1 MKLDWSSKGRART
14 YTGTL
19 VGTVLCIAFSF
30 LYDSY
35 SFTTGEWHW
44 GTDPLNNFIIPV
56 LLAPPLLF
64 FLLDKMRQL
73 AIAHHELMNVAATDA
88 LTNVLNRRAFTEMV
102 GEYLKRV
109 EDSSAPSH
117 GALLVVDVDHF
128 KAVNDNFGHE
138 HGDHAL
144 QIIAKTIAESLR
156 DTDLVGRLGG
166 EEFGIFLPLHTP
178 ERTSVVAERIRLAVN
193 EADFF
198 ADGRRHGLSVS
209 VGGVTFDAPASFV
222 DLYRSADERLYKAK
236 HNGRNRVELSAF
248 GRHSAMLATVH

>member
-1 MKLDWSSKGRART
+1 MKLDWSSRGRART
-14 YTGTL
+14 YTGTFL
-19 VGTVLCIAFSF
+19 GTVLCIAFTLVFDSF
-30 LYDSY
+30 
-35 SFTTGEWHW
+35 SFATMSWRW
-44 GTDPLNNFIIPV
+44 GNEPLNDVVIPL

-64 FLLDKMRQL
+64 FLLDKTRQL
-73 AIAHHELMNVAATDA
+73 AIAHHELLDVASTDA

-109 EDSSAPSH
+109 EDTAVPSH

-138 HGDHAL
+138 NGDHAL

>member
-1 MKLDWSSKGRART
+1 MT
-14 YTGTL
+14 
-19 VGTVLCIAFSF
+19 F
-30 LYDSY
+30 
-35 SFTTGEWHW
+35 HH
-44 GTDPLNNFIIPV
+44 PL

-73 AIAHHELMNVAATDA
+73 AIAHHELMNVASTDA

-193 EADFF
+193 QADFI
-198 ADGRRHGLSVS
+198 ADGRRHGLSIS
-209 VGGVTFDAPASFV
+209 VGGCDLRCAGLVRRPLPQRRRAPLQGQAQRPKPRRTECFRPAFRDAGRRSLAAALSPSPAGS
-222 DLYRSADERLYKAK
+222 RSRQ
-236 HNGRNRVELSAF
+236 GRS
-248 GRHSAMLATVH
+248 GRPPRAARRWN